1 MSDSTWQVFDLA
13 EVRDKLKGEAVEYLE
28 FLNVPAL
35 NCGIYFLAAGSTDM
49 QAPHDEDEVYLVLSG
64 RARMRLDEEERT
76 VVPGSLLYVG
86 ATTEHSFFEIQ
97 EDMTLLGEL
106 IETGKVLPVIDKRF
120 ELSELADAIRYS
132 ETGRARG
139 KIIINL

>member
-1 MSDSTWQVFDLA
+1 MSNSKWQVFDLA
-13 EVRDKLKGEAVEYLE
+13 EVKGKLKGEAVEYLE

-86 ATTEHSFFEIQ
+86 ATTEHSFFEIE
-97 EDMTLLGEL
+97 EDMTLLVMFAATPLE
-106 IETGKVLPVIDKRF
+106 R
-120 ELSELADAIRYS
+120 S
-132 ETGRARG
+132 
-139 KIIINL
+139 